1 MARPPTAHSLVE
13 MMYGDHMD
21 AGGWTL
27 SIFVSLLVV
36 VLVVLA
42 IVWLVRTQNAGASTR
57 QRGDEGGSPRELLD
71 RRLVP
76 GEIDEDEYQ
85 RLCKAIS
92 EAPRP
97 SKPPDRPAH
106 AQ

>member
-1 MARPPTAHSLVE
+1 MAPRPTAHSLGE

-21 AGGWTL
+21 AGGWTV
-27 SIFVSLLVV
+27 SIFVSLLLVV
-36 VLVVLA
+36 VVVLA
-42 IVWLVRTQNAGASTR
+42 IVWLVRSQNAEALTR
-57 QRGDEGGSPRELLD
+57 HRRDEGGSPRERLD
-71 RRLVP
+71 RRLVS

-92 EAPRP
+92 EAPAP
-97 SKPPDRPAH
+97 SKPADRPAH